1 MEHRFNLASDPWIP
15 VYDKNLDQK
24 LVSLRDLLA
33 HSDIYRIDLSDIA
46 LMRFI
51 AAAHWTVRYR
61 EGAGLPI
68 GKRLPAAW
76 VDDYLD
82 RWHDRFDLEAD
93 PTPHDHTD
101 RDAYDQHDRND
112 GGHNQSGLVLLPFG
126 RVGDGS
132 RLLGRAPVHAVVHS
146 SHLRLSLSSAS
157 PPIIPHGVDAHGMT
171 AVAGNQRKRD
181 FRHACFCATHTLYMA
196 I

>member
-15 VYDKNLDQK
+15 VYNKNLDQK

-82 RWHDRFDLEAD
+82 RHTTTPTVTLTTSTTAMMAATIRAALFFFPSEGLGTGAD
-93 PTPHDHTD
+93 SWVALP
-101 RDAYDQHDRND
+101 
-112 GGHNQSGLVLLPFG
+112 SMLLFTVVIFG
-126 RVGDGS
+126 YPCLPLR
-132 RLLGRAPVHAVVHS
+132 RPS
-146 SHLRLSLSSAS
+146 SH
-157 PPIIPHGVDAHGMT
+157 T
-171 AVAGNQRKRD
+171 ALTHAG
-181 FRHACFCATHTLYMA
+181 
-196 I
+196 

>member
-112 GGHNQSGLVLLPFG
+112 GGDDESGLVLLPFG
-126 RVGDGS
+126 RVGDG
-132 RLLGRAPVHAVVHS
+132 RHCRCDTHDC
-146 SHLRLSLSSAS
+146 SL
-157 PPIIPHGVDAHGMT
+157 
-171 AVAGNQRKRD
+171 
-181 FRHACFCATHTLYMA
+181 FCYMA
-196 I
+196 FSTAILRDLNILYIVKPSPSVGEGFTIRKT

>member
-15 VYDKNLDQK
+15 VYNKNLDQK

-61 EGAGLPI
+61 EGAHRQAAPRRVG
-68 GKRLPAAW
+68 GRLSGPP
-76 VDDYLD
+76 
-82 RWHDRFDLEAD
+82 HDRFD
-93 PTPHDHTD
+93 
-101 RDAYDQHDRND
+101 RDAHDQHDRND

-146 SHLRLSLSSAS
+146 SHLRVPSHFSSNHSLQ
-157 PPIIPHGVDAHGMT
+157 G
-171 AVAGNQRKRD
+171 
-181 FRHACFCATHTLYMA
+181 L
-196 I
+196 

>member
-15 VYDKNLDQK
+15 VYNKNLDQK

-82 RWHDRFDLEAD
+82 RHTTASTWR
-93 PTPHDHTD
+93 PTPRHTTTPTVTLTTSTTAMMAAMM
-101 RDAYDQHDRND
+101 RAALFFFPSEGLGT
-112 GGHNQSGLVLLPFG
+112 GGIAVVILMIVLSSVTW
-126 RVGDGS
+126 RS
-132 RLLGRAPVHAVVHS
+132 RLPYY
-146 SHLRLSLSSAS
+146 
-157 PPIIPHGVDAHGMT
+157 
-171 AVAGNQRKRD
+171 
-181 FRHACFCATHTLYMA
+181 AT
-196 I
+196 

>member
-15 VYDKNLDQK
+15 VYNKNLDQK
-24 LVSLRDLLA
+24 LVSLRDLLV

-82 RWHDRFDLEAD
+82 LHTTT
-93 PTPHDHTD
+93 PTVTLTTSTTAMMAATIRAALFFFPSEGLGT
-101 RDAYDQHDRND
+101 
-112 GGHNQSGLVLLPFG
+112 GGIAVVILMIVLSSVTW
-126 RVGDGS
+126 RS
-132 RLLGRAPVHAVVHS
+132 RLPYY
-146 SHLRLSLSSAS
+146 
-157 PPIIPHGVDAHGMT
+157 
-171 AVAGNQRKRD
+171 
-181 FRHACFCATHTLYMA
+181 AT
-196 I
+196 

>member
-1 MEHRFNLASDPWIP
+1 MEHRFNLDSDPWIP
-15 VYDKNLDQK
+15 VYNKNLDQK

-61 EGAGLPI
+61 EGAHRQAAPRRVG
-68 GKRLPAAW
+68 GRLSGPP
-76 VDDYLD
+76 
-82 RWHDRFDLEAD
+82 HDRF
-93 PTPHDHTD
+93 D

-126 RVGDGS
+126 RVGDG
-132 RLLGRAPVHAVVHS
+132 RHCRCDTHDC
-146 SHLRLSLSSAS
+146 SL
-157 PPIIPHGVDAHGMT
+157 
-171 AVAGNQRKRD
+171 
-181 FRHACFCATHTLYMA
+181 FCYMA
-196 I
+196 FSTAILRDLNILYIVKPSPSVGEGFTIRKT

>member
-82 RWHDRFDLEAD
+82 RWHDRLR
-93 PTPHDHTD
+93 PGGRPHAT
-101 RDAYDQHDRND
+101 R
-112 GGHNQSGLVLLPFG
+112 
-126 RVGDGS
+126 
-132 RLLGRAPVHAVVHS
+132 
-146 SHLRLSLSSAS
+146 
-157 PPIIPHGVDAHGMT
+157 PH
-171 AVAGNQRKRD
+171 RP
-181 FRHACFCATHTLYMA
+181 
-196 I
+196 

>member
-15 VYDKNLDQK
+15 VYNKNLDQK

-82 RWHDRFDLEAD
+82 RHTTT
-93 PTPHDHTD
+93 PTVTLTTSTTATTAATMRAALPCFVFFFP
-101 RDAYDQHDRND
+101 
-112 GGHNQSGLVLLPFG
+112 SEGLGTGAGSWVALPSMLLFTVVIFG
-126 RVGDGS
+126 YPCLPLR
-132 RLLGRAPVHAVVHS
+132 RPS
-146 SHLRLSLSSAS
+146 SHMALT
-157 PPIIPHGVDAHGMT
+157 H
-171 AVAGNQRKRD
+171 AG
-181 FRHACFCATHTLYMA
+181 
-196 I
+196 